1 MVEKKKWSDAV
12 NEPQDKD
19 KEAVKFVSEAIKEI
33 IKERMPEITVAVGDK
48 KSLYTI
54 SHESQ
59 GKILYVTE
67 DTKSHQFNIVV
78 KPEVK
83 IPDVITLLEKKLFSG
98 NEGTMSPVVSEGYR
112 VTFKG
117 DAEVLVKHIKDN
129 YPEIAEKVQKKIDAA
144 HKESPAR

>member
-1 MVEKKKWSDAV
+1 MVEKKSWSDAV

-48 KSLYTI
+48 KSLYTVN
-54 SHESQ
+54 HEAH

-67 DTKSHQFNIVV
+67 DTKSHQFNVVV
-78 KPEVK
+78 KPEAK
-83 IPDVITLLEKKLFSG
+83 IPEVITLLEKKLFSG
-98 NEGTMSPVVSEGYR
+98 NEGTMSPVLSEGYR

-117 DAEVLVKHIKDN
+117 DAEILAKHIKNN
-129 YPEIAEKVQKKIDAA
+129 YPDIAAAVQKKIDSGS
-144 HKESPAR
+144 KGVPTR